1 MSQSHV
7 STCHGDPCA
16 SQAPLCLNSSLTLD
30 ESTQTSAP
38 TLRVEPR
45 LHQRGLPSFKTRG
58 ETDTLNT
65 SAASYGSITGS
76 RSGYFAAAN
85 IDVSLFAVDNLLLRK
100 LQEMTVLAGSENKPL
115 IGFSCVPFCS
125 LTSELNPLISPCFNV
140 QECSVI
146 SVFKDAPCQSDP
158 QSVVAAARLCRSRD
172 RSCRWI
178 QALRVLK
185 DVPTGP

>member
-38 TLRVEPR
+38 APRGCTSEVCPHLKPEERPTRRTPPPYRVGALQAPAP
-45 LHQRGLPSFKTRG
+45 L
-58 ETDTLNT
+58 T
-65 SAASYGSITGS
+65 STFLYL
-76 RSGYFAAAN
+76 
-85 IDVSLFAVDNLLLRK
+85 LFDNLLLRK

-125 LTSELNPLISPCFNV
+125 LTSEQNPLISPRFNV
-140 QECSVI
+140 RECSVI
-146 SVFKDAPCQSDP
+146 SVFKDRRCQSDP
-158 QSVVAAARLCRSRD
+158 QSVVAAAAARLCRSRD

-178 QALRVLK
+178 QALQVLK